1 MNNDMTVPGLVNGK
15 AVTLLVDTGSSHS
28 VLRGRPDVTPT
39 ISTQHGK
46 LDTAYPG
53 ASIEILGKAK
63 MTLQL
68 GGHSFNWQPYIVKD
82 AASPGYLGRD
92 FLKSLNA
99 QLDLQNQ
106 TLILIPEQTLTLM
119 PEAVSD
125 INSDDPENP
134 HEPEKPENESEKHL
148 DEEIDKEV
156 NLGQIT
162 ERMKQPEATAWNN
175 QRKNE
180 EKQLTEHITTAY
192 PDVFADT
199 INEITFRSLA

>member
-125 INSDDPENP
+125 INSDYPENP
-134 HEPEKPENESEKHL
+134 DEPEKPEKPGRL
-148 DEEIDKEV
+148 CGYD
-156 NLGQIT
+156 Q
-162 ERMKQPEATAWNN
+162 
-175 QRKNE
+175 
-180 EKQLTEHITTAY
+180 
-192 PDVFADT
+192 
-199 INEITFRSLA
+199 